1 MALGGE
7 WGTGGWRGVG
17 REGEDW
23 GKKEVKEA
31 NEVKKEK
38 LGVKELKE
46 VKEEKIRAK
55 EMKEETGKVER

>member
-1 MALGGE
+1 M
-7 WGTGGWRGVG
+7 
-17 REGEDW
+17 
-23 GKKEVKEA
+23 KEA

>member
-1 MALGGE
+1 M
-7 WGTGGWRGVG
+7 
-17 REGEDW
+17 
-23 GKKEVKEA
+23 KEA

-38 LGVKELKE
+38 LEVKELKE

>member
-1 MALGGE
+1 M
-7 WGTGGWRGVG
+7 R
-17 REGEDW
+17 
-23 GKKEVKEA
+23 EA